1 MKEPLPSYEAMMLA
15 VLKVLADGAARSLRE
30 VLERVCLH
38 HAFTPEQL
46 AETLPRGRQT
56 TLCSRGGWGKTYLV
70 KAAPITGV
78 VEAAQGAKV

>member
-1 MKEPLPSYEAMMLA
+1 MPA

-30 VLERVCLH
+30 VFERVCQH
-38 HAFTPEQL
+38 YAFTLEQL
-46 AETLPRGRQT
+46 AETLPSGPQT
-56 TLCSRGGWGKTYLV
+56 TLRSRVGWAKTYVV